1 MPVNAQTDEAGDF
14 IPLPAKSLAAD
25 STNAIRAIAAKC
37 EYVNPSLSMIFAR
50 GRKSRFSDTERTV
63 FTLSAI
69 CDQFHT
75 FLQHIG
81 VFS

>member
-1 MPVNAQTDEAGDF
+1 
-14 IPLPAKSLAAD
+14 
-25 STNAIRAIAAKC
+25 
-37 EYVNPSLSMIFAR
+37 MIFAK